1 MWGQNNWILTGSHG
15 VDMQIEA
22 SFSYFYAICICPYG
36 IFYIRRGFSHRNQH
50 FSKTRGR
57 EVRKWLYSVL
67 KNKRLHGC
75 VQLSSAGY
83 VAGTESEGF
92 FIPHTIPAGELGLYH
107 ERSSRTALAASAA
120 VSEIW
125 RRMATLSTQGAKRA
139 ISKLLYNKARV
150 TPFELRRRCCFHY
163 VIWYKFANSEI
174 ISWLVACNLLL

>member
-107 ERSSRTALAASAA
+107 ERSCTYLRGRHWQHQQQCPRSGDAWLPYRHKEQRERFRNFFIT
-120 VSEIW
+120 
-125 RRMATLSTQGAKRA
+125 
-139 ISKLLYNKARV
+139 KARV
-150 TPFELRRRCCFHY
+150 TPFELRRR
-163 VIWYKFANSEI
+163 
-174 ISWLVACNLLL
+174 WLLSLRYLI